1 LIFVGYE
8 LDIQRF
14 VGNYFMN
21 KMIVYLYVFCFS
33 METWLADKYVA
44 PKLPHHRH
52 GFSFSETPCSPST
65 TSTHISSAVALVRA
79 LYSASVLDRDTVACL
94 RAFHETK
101 LGSRNIAKPY
111 VDLLSSI

>member
-33 METWLADKYVA
+33 MET
-44 PKLPHHRH
+44 
-52 GFSFSETPCSPST
+52 
-65 TSTHISSAVALVRA
+65 
-79 LYSASVLDRDTVACL
+79 
-94 RAFHETK
+94 
-101 LGSRNIAKPY
+101 
-111 VDLLSSI
+111 